1 MTTDPDK
8 EGATMTGEPDY
19 PTLLRNSYAMRAATY
34 AHMFDVLRDRFGTE
48 TAMEIGQESTR
59 RLGEAMGVKFASH
72 GPDDLTGLCH
82 AFLDGIPIRDAMFA
96 PEIVCCDDETLEIHF
111 HRCPLKE
118 AWQAQGRSEDDLEL
132 LCRMAGA
139 IDGGLFEAAGFVFR
153 GETWKPGDEGCCRL
167 KVLPGPK
174 TAETVADA

>member
-1 MTTDPDK
+1 MAKDETVVTDTP
-8 EGATMTGEPDY
+8 EYPPEFATI
-19 PTLLRNSYAMRAATY
+19 LRNSYAMRAAAY
-34 AHMFDVLRDRFGTE
+34 AHMFDVLRERFGE
-48 TAMEIGQESTR
+48 ATALEVGQESTR
-59 RLGEAMGVKFASH
+59 RLGEAMGVRFAGH

-82 AFLDGIPIRDAMFA
+82 AFLDGIPNRDSMFA
-96 PEIVCCDDETLEIHF
+96 PEITRCDGEALEIHF

-118 AWQAQGRSEDDLEL
+118 AWQAQGRDDADLEL

-139 IDGGLFEAAGFVFR
+139 IDGGLFEAAGFTFR

-174 TAETVADA
+174 AP

>member
-1 MTTDPDK
+1 MAKDETVMTDTP
-8 EGATMTGEPDY
+8 EYPPEFATI
-19 PTLLRNSYAMRAATY
+19 LRNSYAMRAAAY
-34 AHMFDVLRDRFGTE
+34 AHMFDVLRERFGEE
-48 TAMEIGQESTR
+48 TALEVGQASTR
-59 RLGEAMGVKFASH
+59 RLGEAMGVKFAGH

-82 AFLDGIPIRDAMFA
+82 AFLDGIPNRDSMFA
-96 PEIVCCDDETLEIHF
+96 PEIKRCDGEALEIHF

-118 AWQAQGRSEDDLEL
+118 AWQAQGRDDADLEL

-139 IDGGLFEAAGFVFR
+139 IDGGLFEAAGFTFR

-174 TAETVADA
+174 AP